1 MQDHRARPEL
11 DQAIAALQ
19 RLSELFLLRRRQ
31 LAEDAGITETQ
42 WRVLEEIAD
51 EHFMPSLF
59 ARERQR
65 TAAAV
70 SRTLRSLVDQ
80 GLAEASLGEDDAR
93 RRIYRLTTRG
103 RSLQRS
109 LRRQRE
115 EAIQA
120 VWGEFKP
127 AELRGFV
134 RFADVLGDRL
144 ESLTR
149 EPLSG

>member
-1 MQDHRARPEL
+1 MQLKRE
-11 DQAIAALQ
+11 
-19 RLSELFLLRRRQ
+19 ERQ
-31 LAEDAGITETQ
+31 EK
-42 WRVLEEIAD
+42 
-51 EHFMPSLF
+51 
-59 ARERQR
+59 ERQR